1 MAPQRDAL
9 TPSRG
14 SHPLRRARRELARRD
29 PLWPEQLTV
38 GVAIALSLLLPEEL
52 TIGPT
57 WLLPA
62 FEAAIFAGLVATTPR
77 PATSEQ
83 PRRRHVRI
91 GLVTTMS
98 AGNAGSLFL
107 LARYGIE
114 AQNPNGRSLLVGGI
128 VLWVIAVLVFAMWFW
143 ELDRGGPV
151 ERQSGGDGPDFV
163 FPQMQEDRW
172 TPPDWLPAL
181 PDYLYLSLVNA
192 TTFGPPEG
200 YFPLTHVAKLM
211 MGLQSIAALAT
222 DTLII
227 ARSVNVLG

>member
-1 MAPQRDAL
+1 MGRQHDVL
-9 TPSRG
+9 KPSRS
-14 SHPLRRARRELARRD
+14 SHPMRQARRELARRD

-38 GVAIALSLLLPEEL
+38 GVAIGLTLLLPEQL
-52 TIGPT
+52 TVGPT
-57 WLLPA
+57 WLLPT
-62 FEAAIFAGLVATTPR
+62 FEALIFVGLVATTPR
-77 PATSEQ
+77 PTTSEQ

-91 GLVTTMS
+91 ALVTLMS

-107 LARYGIE
+107 LAQYGIQ
-114 AQNPNGRSLLVGGI
+114 AHNPNGRSLLVGGI

-151 ERQSGGDGPDFV
+151 ERETRGDDPDFV

-172 TPPDWLPAL
+172 TPPDWLPEL

-200 YFPLTHVAKLM
+200 FFPLSHVAKLVL
-211 MGLQSIAALAT
+211 GLQSVAALAT